1 MPDIFVLAEGQ
12 TLQNGKYTII
22 RMLAHGGFGVTYL
35 AHHEML
41 DIDVCI
47 KEFFPSTLCN
57 RDAFSYEVSVAS
69 SGNSATVEKYMDKFL
84 KEARSIARLHH
95 EGIVKIH
102 DVFRENGTAYYVMDY
117 IDGCS
122 LQELVKKQGP
132 LSLDTALGY
141 IRQAARTLDYLHAN
155 HMNHLDIK
163 PSNMMVDAK
172 GQLTLIDFGVAKHYG
187 EGGHQTTTTPACI
200 SRGYSPIEQYKDG
213 GVSRFS
219 PVADIYPLGATLYYL
234 LTGTTPP
241 EATELAIDGL
251 TIPVTIPAQIANAI
265 RHAMQSRPAD
275 RTPSIQSFLADLTAT
290 SLGPTPKSKRKT
302 SPAVR
307 QNTEETIAVEPDVKE
322 GHAAKAS
329 PKYPTGSLLT
339 HKDGQYYCFTASQ
352 WQQAPD
358 KSSYAKLGVV
368 VTNFYV
374 ALYDKDS
381 GEHMSWDEAVRRHG
395 EDILPSVAQC
405 RTMSR
410 NRDKI
415 NTAMKVF
422 GGGTMYYMYWGKE
435 KNSNA
440 AYAVGMSYG
449 NVKYVGKSNSY
460 RVRPV
465 APIPTSQPKTN
476 KSKPT
481 PTPTPAPM
489 PVNPSKPQ
497 TIPSS
502 PATKPKTSA
511 DTKPKSKPFLSTIP
525 GFILLVAFIVAIPIA
540 AAYFLNSETYGH
552 ETGDT
557 GDLVAEQDGEKHYFT
572 PDEWDNVPYKSD
584 YTKLGILVN
593 DGSCIPFS
601 VALHDE
607 ANGEEMKWYD
617 AVDRYGE
624 DILPS
629 EEQCEAIGNNRYEIN
644 TAMREF
650 SGDTMDDSYWGKEY
664 DFSTACVV
672 SMDNSGS
679 AYSGL
684 GLKEITRR
692 VRSVNW

>member
-265 RHAMQSRPAD
+265 RHAMQPRPAD
-275 RTPSIQSFLADLTAT
+275 RTPSIQSFLADLSDLDAT
-290 SLGPTPKSKRKT
+290 LP
-302 SPAVR
+302 
-307 QNTEETIAVEPDVKE
+307 NPD
-322 GHAAKAS
+322 
-329 PKYPTGSLLT
+329 P
-339 HKDGQYYCFTASQ
+339 
-352 WQQAPD
+352 
-358 KSSYAKLGVV
+358 
-368 VTNFYV
+368 
-374 ALYDKDS
+374 
-381 GEHMSWDEAVRRHG
+381 
-395 EDILPSVAQC
+395 
-405 RTMSR
+405 
-410 NRDKI
+410 
-415 NTAMKVF
+415 
-422 GGGTMYYMYWGKE
+422 
-435 KNSNA
+435 
-440 AYAVGMSYG
+440 
-449 NVKYVGKSNSY
+449 
-460 RVRPV
+460 
-465 APIPTSQPKTN
+465 
-476 KSKPT
+476 
-481 PTPTPAPM
+481 
-489 PVNPSKPQ
+489 
-497 TIPSS
+497 
-502 PATKPKTSA
+502 KPK
-511 DTKPKSKPFLSTIP
+511 PKPFLRTIP
-525 GFILLVAFIVAIPIA
+525 GFILLVALIVAIPIA
-540 AAYFLNSETYGH
+540 AAYFLSSKTYGH
-552 ETGDT
+552 ETGYT
-557 GDLVAEQDGEKHYFT
+557 GDLVAMKDGKYHYFT
-572 PDEWDNVPYKSD
+572 HDEWHEVPDTTS
-584 YTKLGILVN
+584 YTKLGIVVN
-593 DGSCIPFS
+593 SDFCPPFYI
-601 VALHDE
+601 ALHDE
-607 ANGEEMKWYD
+607 NNSEKMNWNE
-617 AVDRYGE
+617 AVSRYGE

-629 EEQCEAIGNNRYEIN
+629 VDQCNAIYEYNGVIN
-644 TAMREF
+644 ASMIAF
-650 SGDTMDDSYWGKEY
+650 GGYIMADWYYGKEY
-664 DFSTACVV
+664 DPSNAWVV
-672 SMDNSGS
+672 NMSSGNVEVYNKLS
-679 AYSGL
+679 IG
-684 GLKEITRR
+684 R
-692 VRSVNW
+692 VRQISSVSIAEN